1 MYLCRKKYHITT
13 NTPDDMKST
22 RSHRQHKQAAALSY
36 PVSGKFLREIMQ
48 RVESATSIVSLSP
61 TATEKLRQ
69 SILLYLDSRA
79 VPPTNEAPEVILAF
93 HLLKPEIDKAISR
106 SEAARA
112 RAAKRREKKA
122 EKAAST
128 LGAPYDAPEKED
140 NDVKEQQTD
149 SSEIQNQSAVK
160 TDVVTRPCANATPG
174 RKQRSRKRKHKRR
187 SRR

>member
-1 MYLCRKKYHITT
+1 
-13 NTPDDMKST
+13 MKST
-22 RSHRQHKQAAALSY
+22 RSHRQHKQTAALSY

-48 RVESATSIVSLSP
+48 RIESATAIISLSP

-69 SILLYLDSRA
+69 AILLYLDCRA
-79 VPPTNEAPEVILAF
+79 VPPTDEAPEVILAF

-112 RAAKRREKKA
+112 RAAKRSEEKA

-128 LGAPYDAPEKED
+128 PAAPCAAAEKED
-140 NDVKEQQTD
+140 SNEKEQQTD

-160 TDVVTRPCANATPG
+160 ADVVTRPSANVTPD

-187 SRR
+187 ARR

>member
-1 MYLCRKKYHITT
+1 
-13 NTPDDMKST
+13 MKST
-22 RSHRQHKQAAALSY
+22 HSHRQHKRASALSY

-48 RVESATSIVSLSP
+48 RIESATDIITLSP
-61 TATEKLRQ
+61 SATEKLRQ
-69 SILLYLDSRA
+69 AILLYLDCRA

-112 RAAKRREKKA
+112 CAAKRREEKT

-128 LGAPYDAPEKED
+128 PAASCNAPEKGDSNE
-140 NDVKEQQTD
+140 KEQQTD

-160 TDVVTRPCANATPG
+160 TDVVTRPSANVTTDC
-174 RKQRSRKRKHKRR
+174 KQRSRKRKHKRR
-187 SRR
+187 ARR

>member
-1 MYLCRKKYHITT
+1 
-13 NTPDDMKST
+13 MKST
-22 RSHRQHKQAAALSY
+22 HSHRQHNQPSALSY

-48 RVESATSIVSLSP
+48 RIESAAAIVSLSP
-61 TATEKLRQ
+61 TAAEKLRQ
-69 SILLYLDSRA
+69 AILLYLDSRD
-79 VPPTNEAPEVILAF
+79 VPTTDEASEVILAF

-112 RAAKRREKKA
+112 RAAKRREEKT

-128 LGAPYDAPEKED
+128 PAAPYDAPEKED
-140 NDVKEQQTD
+140 SNKKEQQTD

-160 TDVVTRPCANATPG
+160 TDVETRPCANATAA

>member
-1 MYLCRKKYHITT
+1 
-13 NTPDDMKST
+13 MKST
-22 RSHRQHKQAAALSY
+22 HSHRPHKQASALSY
-36 PVSGKFLREIMQ
+36 PVSGKFLREIME
-48 RVESATSIVSLSP
+48 RVESATAIVSLST

-112 RAAKRREKKA
+112 RAAKRREEKA

-128 LGAPYDAPEKED
+128 PGAPYDAPEKED

-160 TDVVTRPCANATPG
+160 TDVVTRPSANVTTDC
-174 RKQRSRKRKHKRR
+174 KQRSRKCKHKRR
-187 SRR
+187 ARR